1 MSMADEHATRRAGVR
16 DVAQRAG
23 VSTQTV
29 SRVLNGY
36 PHIREE
42 TRARVSEAI
51 AALDVFR
58 GFAEIS
64 RTELVVIDE
73 HTTVRGFQQELRW
86 NQAYYRLAQGL

>member
-1 MSMADEHATRRAGVR
+1 M
-16 DVAQRAG
+16 
-23 VSTQTV
+23 
-29 SRVLNGY
+29 LNGY

-58 GFAEIS
+58 DFAEIS